1 MPPFEGPKLSV
12 GERAAAQNKKGAA
25 EAANIVKHANAR
37 AKVVKALNDMGIKHN
52 PDAPTKNLIDVLEAN
67 TGVSDNVPMA
77 GKQGDFIL
85 SKGAVRAKR
94 VEKKRGKAIGGPVG
108 YSQRWK
114 TGRKG

>member
-25 EAANIVKHANAR
+25 EAANIAEHAKER
-37 AKVVKALNDMGIKHN
+37 AKVVKQLLDRGIKHN
-52 PDAPTKNLIDVLEAN
+52 ANAPTQSLRDVLKAHDAAQKEF
-67 TGVSDNVPMA
+67 GQKRKP
-77 GKQGDFIL
+77 KQ
-85 SKGAVRAKR
+85 
-94 VEKKRGKAIGGPVG
+94 GKAIGGPVG